1 MHNFILNLIDHRD
14 TFLEHF
20 QFFIAYAYYEDN
32 MMICGQ
38 SLNISEKGT
47 DIVLC
52 LFVNYSLKKNQ
63 RKGSFIIKQLHFSF
77 DLHTS

>member
-52 LFVNYSLKKNQ
+52 LFVNYSLKKKSEERQLYN
-63 RKGSFIIKQLHFSF
+63 KAATFFI
-77 DLHTS
+77 

>member
-1 MHNFILNLIDHRD
+1 MHDFILNLIDHRD

-52 LFVNYSLKKNQ
+52 LFVNYSLKKKSEERQLYN
-63 RKGSFIIKQLHFSF
+63 KAATFFI
-77 DLHTS
+77 